1 MLFTVLY
8 LMQFIFN
15 LNNTMNYFRLT
26 TVLILL
32 ASIQS
37 FAQSET
43 TPSAI
48 TILGYNHVG
57 LYVKDLKVSAKFY
70 REIIG
75 LKPVDVPDNLV
86 AIRRWFQITPD
97 QQLHLLLGRNEPV
110 TNNDKNG
117 GHFSLTIPKNSADS
131 IEAFLKEKALPYVR
145 QKRFDGAF
153 QIYVTD
159 PDGYVIE
166 LNEPKVQ

>member
-1 MLFTVLY
+1 
-8 LMQFIFN
+8 
-15 LNNTMNYFRLT
+15 MNYFRLT
-26 TVLILL
+26 TVFLL
-32 ASIQS
+32 FITVNT
-37 FAQSET
+37 FAQT
-43 TPSAI
+43 QNPSAI

-57 LYVKDLKVSAKFY
+57 LYVKDLKASAKFY

-117 GHFSLTIPKNSADS
+117 GHFSLTIPKDSADG
-131 IEAFLKEKALPYVR
+131 IEAFLKEKGLPYVR
-145 QKRFDGAF
+145 QKRFDGAY

>member
-1 MLFTVLY
+1 MLFDVFYQTHHIQPPL
-8 LMQFIFN
+8 
-15 LNNTMNYFRLT
+15 TMNYFRLT
-26 TVLILL
+26 TVFLMFLTVNT
-32 ASIQS
+32 
-37 FAQSET
+37 FAQT
-43 TPSAI
+43 QKPSAI

-57 LYVKDLKVSAKFY
+57 LYVKDLKASAKFY

-75 LKPVDVPDNLV
+75 LKPVDVPDNMV
-86 AIRRWFQITPD
+86 AIRRWFQVAPD

-117 GHFSLTIPKNSADS
+117 GHFSLTIPKASADV
-131 IEAFLKEKALPYVR
+131 IEAFLKEKGLPYVR
-145 QKRFDGAF
+145 QKRFDGAY

>member
-1 MLFTVLY
+1 
-8 LMQFIFN
+8 
-15 LNNTMNYFRLT
+15 MNYFRLT
-26 TVLILL
+26 TVFLLLITSL
-32 ASIQS
+32 S
-37 FAQSET
+37 FAQSQ
-43 TPSAI
+43 SAI
-48 TILGYNHVG
+48 EIQGYNHVG
-57 LYVKDLKVSAKFY
+57 LYVKDLRESAKFY

-86 AIRRWFQITPD
+86 AIRRWFQIGPN

-117 GHFSLTIPKNSADS
+117 GHFSLTIPKNSADK
-131 IEAFLKEKALPYVR
+131 IEAFLKEKNLPYVR

-166 LNEPKVQ
+166 LNEPKVE

>member
-1 MLFTVLY
+1 
-8 LMQFIFN
+8 
-15 LNNTMNYFRLT
+15 MNYFRLI
-26 TVLILL
+26 TVLFLL
-32 ASIQS
+32 ITSIS
-37 FAQSET
+37 FAQSQSE
-43 TPSAI
+43 I
-48 TILGYNHVG
+48 EIQGYNHLG
-57 LYVKDLKVSAKFY
+57 LYVKDIKESAKFY

-86 AIRRWFQITPD
+86 AIRRWFQVAPN

-117 GHFSLTIPKNSADS
+117 GHFSLTIPKNSADK
-131 IEAFLKEKALPYVR
+131 IEAFLKEKNLTYVR

-166 LNEPKVQ
+166 LNEPKVE

>member
-1 MLFTVLY
+1 
-8 LMQFIFN
+8 
-15 LNNTMNYFRLT
+15 MNYFRLT
-26 TVLILL
+26 TVFLL
-32 ASIQS
+32 LTTSVS
-37 FAQSET
+37 FAQSQ
-43 TPSAI
+43 SAI
-48 TILGYNHVG
+48 EILGYNHVG
-57 LYVKDLKVSAKFY
+57 LYVKDLKESAKFY

-75 LKPVDVPDNLV
+75 LKPVDVPNNLV
-86 AIRRWFQITPD
+86 AIRRWFQIAPN

-117 GHFSLTIPKNSADS
+117 GHFSLTIQKNSADK
-131 IEAFLKEKALPYVR
+131 IEAFLKEKNLPYVR

-166 LNEPKVQ
+166 LNEPKVE